1 MHNLLDPLSLSA
13 VALDVLAV
21 QRGSVQGLEAR
32 QRLRLA
38 HVLDAALRGSRLYRE
53 HWPRGATAATPLA
66 ALPMVSRGQLMGSFA
81 DWVTDP
87 QLELAALRAF
97 TADPQR
103 IAEPWLGRYLV
114 WESSGT
120 SGEPGIFVQDAQ
132 AMAVYDA
139 LEALRR
145 APPQALRR
153 WFDPWYLSERSAFI
167 GATSGHFASYVSFR
181 RLCALNP
188 WLAASMRSF
197 SIQQPLAELVC
208 ALNDFAPTVLA
219 TYPTVASVL
228 ADEAEQGRLRIAPR
242 EIWLGGETLGAAARA
257 HITEALGGAVRCSYG
272 ASEFLSMAWECA
284 HGQLHLNA
292 DWVILEPVDERFRPV
307 PAGQPS
313 CSVLLTNLA
322 NRVQPLVRCDLGDQV
337 TLHAEPCAC
346 GSPLPALTVQGRQ
359 DEPLVMAGR
368 DGQPVTL
375 LPMAVSTVLEEEAG
389 VFDFHL
395 RQQDAHTLVLRLGL
409 QGADGQAALARCSAA
424 LEAFA
429 AAQGVERLRVRG
441 QLGQAMPRGRSGK
454 ACRIVA
460 CATPRKVPG
469 AAAMPGATDGGQPAR

>member
-1 MHNLLDPLSLSA
+1 MPTLFDPLSLSA
-13 VALDVLAV
+13 VALDVLAA
-21 QRGSVQGLEAR
+21 QRGSAQGIEER
-32 QRLRLA
+32 RRLRLA
-38 HVLDAALRGSRLYRE
+38 RVLDAALHGSRLYRA
-53 HWPRGATAATPLA
+53 HWPQGATAATSLS
-66 ALPMVSRGQLMGSFA
+66 ALPMVSRGQLMGSFS

-188 WLAASMRSF
+188 WLAATMRSF
-197 SIQQPLAELVC
+197 PIQQPLAELVR

-228 ADEAEQGRLRIAPR
+228 AEEAEQGRLHIAPR

-257 HITEALGGAVRCSYG
+257 RIAQALGGTVRCSYG

-292 DWVILEPVDERFRPV
+292 DWVILEPVDEHFRPV

-322 NRVQPLVRCDLGDQV
+322 NHVQPLVRCDLGDQV

-359 DEPLVMAGR
+359 DDPLVMAGR

-409 QGADGQAALARCSAA
+409 QGADGQAALARCRAA

-429 AAQGVERLRVRG
+429 KMQGVERLRVRG
-441 QLGQAMPRGRSGK
+441 ELGQAMPRGRSGK
-454 ACRIVA
+454 ACRIVG
-460 CATPRKVPG
+460 CAAPQNLSG
-469 AAAMPGATDGGQPAR
+469 AATMPGASEGN

>member
-1 MHNLLDPLSLSA
+1 MGAAMHTLLDLVSLSA
-13 VALDVLAV
+13 VALDLLVA
-21 QRGSVQGLEAR
+21 QQGPPQGIAAR
-32 QRLRLA
+32 QRRRLQRL
-38 HVLDAALRGSRLYRE
+38 LDAALRGSRFYRN
-53 HWPRGATAATPLA
+53 HWPAGTRADTPLA
-66 ALPMVSRGQLMGSFA
+66 ALPMVTRGQLMARFA

-87 QLELAALRAF
+87 QLELEALRAF

-132 AMAVYDA
+132 TMAVYDA

-153 WFDPWYLSERSAFI
+153 WFDPWYLSERSAFV

-188 WLAASMRSF
+188 WLAATMRSF
-197 SIQQPLAELVC
+197 SIQQPVDELVR

-228 ADEAEQGRLRIAPR
+228 ADEAAQGRLRIAPR

-257 HITEALGGAVRCSYG
+257 HISAALGGVVRSSYG

-292 DWVILEPVDERFRPV
+292 DWVILEPVDELFRPV

-322 NRVQPLVRCDLGDQV
+322 NHVQPLVRCDLGDQV

-368 DGQPVTL
+368 DGRPVTL

-395 RQQDAHTLVLRLGL
+395 RQLDAHTLVLRLGL
-409 QGADGQAALARCSAA
+409 QGADGQAAMERCRAA
-424 LEAFA
+424 LKAYA
-429 AAQGVERLRVRG
+429 AAQGVERLCVRG
-441 QLGQAMPRGRSGK
+441 ELGQAMPRGRSGK

-460 CATPRKVPG
+460 R
-469 AAAMPGATDGGQPAR
+469 AMP

>member
-1 MHNLLDPLSLSA
+1 MPTLFDPLSLSA
-13 VALDVLAV
+13 VALDVLAA
-21 QRGSVQGLEAR
+21 QRGSAQGIEER

-38 HVLDAALRGSRLYRE
+38 RVLDAALHGSRLYRA
-53 HWPRGATAATPLA
+53 HWPQGATAATPLS
-66 ALPMVSRGQLMGSFA
+66 ALPMVSRGQLMGSFS

-188 WLAASMRSF
+188 WLAATMRSF
-197 SIQQPLAELVC
+197 PIQQPLAELVR

-242 EIWLGGETLGAAARA
+242 EIWLGGETLGAAACA
-257 HITEALGGAVRCSYG
+257 HIAQALGGAVRCSYG

-292 DWVILEPVDERFRPV
+292 DWVILEPVDEHFRPV

-322 NRVQPLVRCDLGDQV
+322 NHVQPLVRCDLGDQV
-337 TLHAEPCAC
+337 MLHAGPCAC

-409 QGADGQAALARCSAA
+409 QGADGQAALARCRAA

-429 AAQGVERLRVRG
+429 KMQGVERLRVRG
-441 QLGQAMPRGRSGK
+441 ELGQAMPRGRSGK
-454 ACRIVA
+454 ACRIVG
-460 CATPRKVPG
+460 CAAPQNLSG
-469 AAAMPGATDGGQPAR
+469 AATMPGASEGN